1 MNEQLEA
8 VYKRFNCFESI
19 LGERKS
25 RETLTIEG
33 SMNDRARS
41 IFSVCRH
48 SEDQKI
54 YVEKYNSASNSFE
67 DVGTL
72 NVGSR
77 KSYGV
82 QLHGNHVYVI
92 GGDDDDDPNGP
103 LKSVSNISADALNT
117 Y

>member
-8 VYKRFNCFESI
+8 IYRRFNCFESI

-25 RETLTIEG
+25 RETLLIE
-33 SMNDRARS
+33 SPKNDRARS

-48 SEDQKI
+48 SDDRKI
-54 YVEKYNSASNSFE
+54 YVEKYNSATNAFE

-72 NVGSR
+72 NVGAR

-92 GGDDDDDPNGP
+92 GGDDDFGP
-103 LKSVSNISADALNT
+103 IGTLKSVSINADALNT
-117 Y
+117 R